1 MRPLIDNITRAKK
14 YVRLPFINNTTEL
27 ADFVAAQKR
36 YILPIL
42 GKPLYTTVETEAVG
56 NGTPSTLLDA
66 VLRAVAPLA
75 YAIDLPNMNI
85 KISDVGVGQTS
96 TDNFTPAPRW
106 AFLQLREMLFDKG
119 ADGLEE
125 LLILLNEDK
134 PEGVTWAIPDTFNTV
149 IKTGKEFTTFY
160 PIYQPYRTFESL
172 RPVVK
177 LVTDE
182 TIIPAI
188 GEPFLTALLA
198 KASPS
203 ADEKAAMLL
212 IKKCVAQ
219 LTIAKAAAML
229 PVRISA
235 EGWTVALLQNNE
247 QNNQGQAQAPAIQM
261 QAMTDAA
268 KASGEGYLQSLFRL
282 LNTKAASNV
291 FAEYFTSDLYKAP
304 TTVIEAPFNENSN
317 SFFL

>member
-1 MRPLIDNITRAKK
+1 MKPLIDNITRARK

-42 GKPLYTTVETEAVG
+42 GKTLYATVETEALT
-56 NGTPSTLLDA
+56 NGTPSVLLDA

-75 YAIDLPNMNI
+75 YGLDLPMLNI

-106 AFLQLREMLFDKG
+106 AYLQLREMLFDKG
-119 ADGLEE
+119 AAALEE

-134 PEGVTWAIPDTFNTV
+134 PEGVTWSIPDTFNTI
-149 IKTGKEFTTFY
+149 IKTGKDFTTFY

-182 TIIPAI
+182 AIVPAI
-188 GEPFLTALLA
+188 GDTFLTALLA
-198 KASPS
+198 KANPS
-203 ADEKAAMLL
+203 SDEKAAILL

-235 EGWTVALLQNNE
+235 DGWTVALLQNNE
-247 QNNQGQAQAPAIQM
+247 QNNQGHSQAPAIQM
-261 QAMTDAA
+261 QAMTDTA
-268 KASGEGYLQSLFRL
+268 KASGEGYLQSLVSL
-282 LNTKAASNV
+282 LNAKASSQL

-304 TTVIEAPFNENSN
+304 TTVTEIPFNETSN
-317 SFFL
+317 TFVL